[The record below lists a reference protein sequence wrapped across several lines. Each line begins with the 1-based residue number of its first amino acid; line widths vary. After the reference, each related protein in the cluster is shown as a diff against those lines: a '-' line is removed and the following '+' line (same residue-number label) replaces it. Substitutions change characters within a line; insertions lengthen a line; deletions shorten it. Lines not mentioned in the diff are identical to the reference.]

1 MSRTYPE
8 FTHSTNCPRRRPPL
22 LRLSWRREPELWCPD
37 CGRHQVTSTSPATA
51 GAMGNPAAVVVHSGV
66 DPASPNG
73 GPHPGPAT
81 PHHKEVRP

>member
-37 CGRHQVTSTSPATA
+37 CGRHQQLHPTP
-51 GAMGNPAAVVVHSGV
+51 NSGH
-66 DPASPNG
+66 DNQQP
-73 GPHPGPAT
+73 
-81 PHHKEVRP
+81 